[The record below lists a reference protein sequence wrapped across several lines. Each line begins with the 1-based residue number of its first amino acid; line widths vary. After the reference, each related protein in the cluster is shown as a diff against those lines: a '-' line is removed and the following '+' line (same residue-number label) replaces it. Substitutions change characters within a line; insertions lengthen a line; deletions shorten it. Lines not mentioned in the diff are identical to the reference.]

1 MIHPMRTNNRITNI
15 VLGYSL
21 LRAIP
26 FLNQMKN
33 MGFYFFRNTSI
44 KLPSTR
50 ITSGI
55 ILIIDIE
62 VKTTAKLSGV
72 IATANLR
79 ASEGV
84 AGSAA

>member
-1 MIHPMRTNNRITNI
+1 MIHPLRTNNRITNI

-33 MGFYFFRNTSI
+33 MGFYFSGTPPLNC
-44 KLPSTR
+44 PPTR

-62 VKTTAKLSGV
+62 VKTTAKPSGV

-84 AGSAA
+84 A